1 MSELRARA
9 CVCVLVGK
17 ILEFKIKI
25 ERESSFFLCKS

>member
-9 CVCVLVGK
+9 CVLVGK

-25 ERESSFFLCKS
+25 ERESSLFLCKS

>member
-9 CVCVLVGK
+9 CVCVGWED
-17 ILEFKIKI
+17 LEFKIKI